1 MRLTAT
7 NCGEIKV
14 SGLNKS
20 AESAGSVLFVSA
32 CPGCF
37 VGSEHP
43 LKCTERDSAA
53 FNKCSILCCTL
64 RTASYFAQLLRYLNN
79 LNLCLCSV
87 TSECYDAYWVIRI

>member
-1 MRLTAT
+1 MVCFSLNEGFFMRLTAT

-37 VGSEHP
+37 VALVGSEHP
-43 LKCTERDSAA
+43 LMH
-53 FNKCSILCCTL
+53 
-64 RTASYFAQLLRYLNN
+64 
-79 LNLCLCSV
+79 
-87 TSECYDAYWVIRI
+87 